1 MGELGV
7 DIHWR
12 FRKQADNAPDI
23 LEERSSNGNDKGI
36 RDIGKKGKLGGNM
49 AIGELGKRKNTIADH
64 GSARSVSL
72 VFSWYLKR

>member
-23 LEERSSNGNDKGI
+23 LEERSSNGKI
-36 RDIGKKGKLGGNM
+36 RGSEISEKGKLGGNM
-49 AIGELGKRKNTIADH
+49 TFGELGKRKNTTADH

>member
-23 LEERSSNGNDKGI
+23 LEERSSNGKDKGI
-36 RDIGKKGKLGGNM
+36 RDIGKKENSAGTWHLGSWGKGRMPPPITGVPV
-49 AIGELGKRKNTIADH
+49 AYR
-64 GSARSVSL
+64 
-72 VFSWYLKR
+72 